1 MLQPY
6 IEWTPTTTTYMLTH
20 IFIPPFSVQASCLHA
35 SADFIHHLVVLLV
48 AATVGRSRSWRSARL
63 TGAGSG
69 WGWRGWRGW
78 RTSSRSGTTTTCGS
92 SSDSSGGGTATWGA
106 TREEVLAHIG
116 EMAGMIVERLAEEG
130 ASVPAAPADQEP
142 SAGERIVVTVCV
154 PLEEAPH
161 PA

>member
-106 TREEVLAHIG
+106 GTRADILTQNVLTRNGNNTALG
-116 EMAGMIVERLAEEG
+116 LLASGSAAADEI
-130 ASVPAAPADQEP
+130 ASVGR
-142 SAGERIVVTVCV
+142 SGGS
-154 PLEEAPH
+154 
-161 PA
+161 